1 MCRVQKHRKRH
12 LGDEEATAKQMYIK
26 ASERVSKRAL
36 PEDEVIDSLAP
47 ALYWVRRGKPWL
59 GLALLR
65 FPGSSCIG
73 GVRQGNGRE
82 GVVLVTVRCSC
93 CWCAVSVSF
102 SFIFCRNSEHAFLSR
117 DPTTIFALKK
127 TKHPFL
133 SQSMEKFS
141 PLTAPL
147 RPPRPAPPFPKKIR
161 EPTVSGRDL
170 LARWPDY
177 YYYPFRKK
185 YGVWIEP
192 TPVKNWKHFILRPH
206 SIYRQLTSNSAKVSF
221 ISCILV
227 WVILKGCGFVI
238 QK

>member
-26 ASERVSKRAL
+26 ASERASKRAL
-36 PEDEVIDSLAP
+36 PEDKVIDSLAP

-102 SFIFCRNSEHAFLSR
+102 SFIFCRNSEHAFQGTLPFLPWKKQNTLSFLKVWKNSLLSR
-117 DPTTIFALKK
+117 
-127 TKHPFL
+127 
-133 SQSMEKFS
+133 
-141 PLTAPL
+141 
-147 RPPRPAPPFPKKIR
+147 PPYGPPAPPPPSPKKSENQLSPGEICWLDDQ
-161 EPTVSGRDL
+161 TI
-170 LARWPDY
+170 
-177 YYYPFRKK
+177 RKK